1 MKISIKIVLAVTA
14 WLLLINNLKAQ
25 EKGLELEKYK
35 PTVSDSLYME
45 ISTTIYYSFYA
56 TSYMSTSTPTFAIL
70 KIDFDKNGKVTD
82 MKFSDSA
89 DSSFVKA
96 FENRKKW
103 HDDKAT
109 LERYA
114 KIKSYKNIS
123 LLIPVSYEPLLPNS
137 TKYYT
142 NAYLESYFKFDKKD
156 FTGNAVMKSPIFIK
170 VLAKGEM

>member
-1 MKISIKIVLAVTA
+1 MKNITKIIIIHTA
-14 WLLLINNLKAQ
+14 CFLLVNNLKAQ
-25 EKGLELEKYK
+25 EGILGSGKYTH
-35 PTVSDSLYME
+35 TVSDSLYTE
-45 ISTTIYYSFYA
+45 FSNTIYSSFYHS
-56 TSYMSTSTPTFAIL
+56 SYMSTNTPTFAIF

-114 KIKSYKNIS
+114 KIKSYKN
-123 LLIPVSYEPLLPNS
+123 
-137 TKYYT
+137 
-142 NAYLESYFKFDKKD
+142 
-156 FTGNAVMKSPIFIK
+156 
-170 VLAKGEM
+170 

>member
-1 MKISIKIVLAVTA
+1 MKIIIKTIFAFA
-14 WLLLINNLKAQ
+14 AGLLLINSLKAQ
-25 EKGLELEKYK
+25 EKRSDSEKSK
-35 PTVSDSLYME
+35 QAVSDSLYME

-56 TSYMSTSTPTFAIL
+56 TSYMSTNTPTFAIL
-70 KIDFDKNGKVTD
+70 KIDFDKNSKVTA
-82 MKFSDSA
+82 MGFSDSA

-114 KIKSYKNIS
+114 KVKSYKNLS
-123 LLIPVSYEPLLPNS
+123 LLIPVSYEPQLPNS

-142 NAYLESYFKFDKKD
+142 NDYLESYFKFDKKN
-156 FTGNAVMKSPIFIK
+156 FTGNAIMESPIFIK
-170 VLAKGEM
+170 VSAKGEM